1 MELGPLSDIASE
13 PGVTDIAVTCD
24 GTVWV
29 DRGQGM
35 RPHTLRVPFSGPQ
48 AIRDF
53 AVRLCS
59 QLGRRLD
66 DACPIADASTVE
78 GVRVH
83 AVIAPLVPQGA
94 AISIRLPDVVA
105 PSLESL
111 AENGMF
117 PSGWM
122 PLLEGFVERRASVLV
137 TGGTGAGKT
146 TLLKAMLMRCAPG
159 ERVIT
164 WRRCAN
170 LACSTMPTTCRW

>member
-1 MELGPLSDIASE
+1 MKLGPLSDIASE
-13 PGVTDIAVTCD
+13 LGVTDIAVTCD

-35 RPHTLRVPFSGPQ
+35 RPYALRVPFANPQ

-83 AVIAPLVPQGA
+83 AVIAPLVPQA
-94 AISIRLPDVVA
+94 RPSAYDCRMRLRPIWNPWRKMA
-105 PSLESL
+105 CFQ
-111 AENGMF
+111 ANGCLCWKDLWNAR
-117 PSGWM
+117 P
-122 PLLEGFVERRASVLV
+122 
-137 TGGTGAGKT
+137 
-146 TLLKAMLMRCAPG
+146 
-159 ERVIT
+159 
-164 WRRCAN
+164 
-170 LACSTMPTTCRW
+170 ACS

>member
-35 RPHTLRVPFSGPQ
+35 RPHALRVPFSGPQ

-83 AVIAPLVPQGA
+83 AVIAPLVPQEIG
-94 AISIRLPDVVA
+94 
-105 PSLESL
+105 
-111 AENGMF
+111 
-117 PSGWM
+117 
-122 PLLEGFVERRASVLV
+122 RASC
-137 TGGTGAGKT
+137 
-146 TLLKAMLMRCAPG
+146 R
-159 ERVIT
+159 ERV
-164 WRRCAN
+164 
-170 LACSTMPTTCRW
+170 

>member
-35 RPHTLRVPFSGPQ
+35 RPYALRVPFANPQ

-94 AISIRLPDVVA
+94 AISIRLPDAVA

-111 AENGMF
+111 AKD
-117 PSGWM
+117 
-122 PLLEGFVERRASVLV
+122 RKSVV
-137 TGGTGAGKT
+137 
-146 TLLKAMLMRCAPG
+146 
-159 ERVIT
+159 
-164 WRRCAN
+164 
-170 LACSTMPTTCRW
+170 

>member
-35 RPHTLRVPFSGPQ
+35 RPHALRVPFSGPQ

-137 TGGTGAGKT
+137 TGGTGAGKP
-146 TLLKAMLMRCAPG
+146 RCSKQCLCDARRGSASSP
-159 ERVIT
+159 